1 MKRREFVKKMQ
12 AGAGMLLLPDI
23 GNFFTKENMFFDISL
38 AEWSLRVPLRNGT
51 MTNLDFPEVARKQYG
66 IKAVEYVSGFF
77 DGKEED
83 QNYLKE
89 LKQRSADQGVDN
101 VLIMVDLWKY
111 KTASPD
117 KKERQTAID
126 MHKPWIDAAHFLGC
140 HAIRING
147 NGYEGLDRQGAA
159 DAFADTLHQLAD
171 YGKDSDIS
179 IIVENHGGLS
189 SDGKWLAGVMQQV
202 NRESVGTL
210 PDFGNLRIEE
220 DKSYDRYLLVKELM
234 PYAKGVSAKT
244 FDFNRQGEETSMDM
258 GRLMKIVKDAG
269 FKGYVGIE
277 FGGELKKISQKDG
290 VAKTKKLLEK
300 VGTQL
305 S

>member
-1 MKRREFVKKMQ
+1 MRRREFIKNLK
-12 AGAGMLLLPDI
+12 AGAGLMLLPDLSAFI
-23 GNFFTKENMFFDISL
+23 TKENIFFDISL
-38 AEWSLRVPLRNGT
+38 AEWSLRVPLRNGE
-51 MTNLDFPEVARKQYG
+51 MTNLDFPEVARQQYG

-77 DGKEED
+77 DGKEKD
-83 QNYLKE
+83 QSYLKS
-89 LKQRSADQGVDN
+89 LKQRAADQEVDN

-117 KKERQTAID
+117 KKERQQAIE
-126 MHKPWIDAAHFLGC
+126 MHKPWIDAAHFLDC

-159 DAFADTLHQLAD
+159 DAFADTLYQLAD
-171 YGKDSDIS
+171 YGQGSDIS

-189 SDGKWLAGVMQQV
+189 SDGKWLAGVMKQV
-202 NRESVGTL
+202 NRSSVGTL
-210 PDFGNLRIEE
+210 PDFGNIRIED
-220 DKSYDRYLLVKELM
+220 DKTYDRYLLVEELM

-244 FDFNRQGEETSMDM
+244 FDFNRQGKETSMDV
-258 GRLMKIVKDAG
+258 GKLMKIVKDAG

-277 FGGELKKISQKDG
+277 FGGELEKISKQDG

-300 VGTQL
+300 VGTEL

>member
-1 MKRREFVKKMQ
+1 MNRRTFIKSMQ
-12 AGAGMLLLPDI
+12 AGAGLMLLPDV
-23 GNFFTKENMFFDISL
+23 GALWKTEDMFFDISL

-51 MTNLDFPEVARKQYG
+51 MSNLDFPEVARKNYG
-66 IKAVEYVSGFF
+66 IRAVEYVSGFF
-77 DGKEED
+77 NDKEQD
-83 QNYLKE
+83 KSYLSE
-89 LKQRSADQGVDN
+89 LKQRATDQDVEN

-117 KKERQTAID
+117 KKERQKAID
-126 MHKPWIDAAHFLGC
+126 MHKPWIDAAHYLGC

-159 DAFADTLHQLAD
+159 DAFADTLNQLAD
-171 YGKDSDIS
+171 YGQGSDIS

-202 NRESVGTL
+202 DRESVGTL
-210 PDFGNLRIEE
+210 PDFGNLNVSDDEQ
-220 DKSYDRYLLVKELM
+220 YDRYLLIKELM

-244 FDFNRQGEETSMDM
+244 FDFNRKGQETSMDVA
-258 GRLMKIVKDAG
+258 RLMRIVKDAG

-277 FGGELKKISQKDG
+277 FGGELEKISNKDG

>member
-1 MKRREFVKKMQ
+1 MNRRAFIKSIQ
-12 AGAGMLLLPDI
+12 AGTGLMLLPDVSALWKT
-23 GNFFTKENMFFDISL
+23 GDMFFDISL

-51 MTNLDFPEVARKQYG
+51 MTNLDFPEVARKKYG
-66 IKAVEYVSGFF
+66 IQAVEYVSGFF
-77 DGKEED
+77 NDKEQD
-83 QNYLKE
+83 KSYLSE
-89 LKQRSADQGVDN
+89 LKQRATDQDVEN

-117 KKERQTAID
+117 KKERQQAID
-126 MHKPWIDAAHFLGC
+126 MHKPWIDAAHYLGC

-159 DAFADTLHQLAD
+159 NAFADTLNQLAD
-171 YGKDSDIS
+171 YGQGSDIS

-202 NRESVGTL
+202 GRGSVGTL
-210 PDFGNLRIEE
+210 PDFGNLSISDDER
-220 DKSYDRYLLVKELM
+220 YDRYLLIKELM

-244 FDFNRQGEETSMDM
+244 FDFNRKGQETSMDVA
-258 GRLMKIVKDAG
+258 RLMRIVKEAG
-269 FKGYVGIE
+269 FEGYVGIE
-277 FGGELKKISQKDG
+277 FGGELEKISNKDG